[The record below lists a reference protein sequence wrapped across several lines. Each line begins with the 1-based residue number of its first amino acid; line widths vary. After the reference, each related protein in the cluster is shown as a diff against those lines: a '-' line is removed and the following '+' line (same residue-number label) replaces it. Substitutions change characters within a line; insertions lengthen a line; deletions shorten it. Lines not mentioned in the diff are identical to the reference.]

1 MVSVPSNDTPAL
13 AIFPAPE
20 LPLGLKHQLLAAVRI
35 EWWWVFQDD
44 QVHWDYTNKPTQPR
58 YVVLTTGE
66 VLLSF
71 AEINRRTL
79 IDAGTTYTVDGVSA
93 VYTFPA
99 VRRQGYSGKV
109 IAAATSAID
118 RGDADLALLFCLP
131 VLVPFYA
138 RAGWMR
144 CERQIVAGPDDAKT
158 LITDE
163 VALARPR
170 TSSGRTLIQPTEAP
184 LDIGRYT
191 W

>member
-1 MVSVPSNDTPAL
+1 MRGRQA
-13 AIFPAPE
+13 AFPAPE
-20 LPLGLKHQLLAAVRI
+20 LPLWLKHQLLAAVRI
-35 EWWWVFQDD
+35 EWWWVFQGD
-44 QVHWDYTNKPTQPR
+44 QVYWDYTDKPTRPR
-58 YVVLTTGE
+58 YVVLTAGE

-79 IDAGTTYTVDGVSA
+79 VNADAPYTVDGVSA

-99 VRRQGYSGKV
+99 VRRQGYGGKV
-109 IAAATSAID
+109 IAGATAAID

-131 VLVPFYA
+131 ALVPFYA
-138 RAGWMR
+138 RAGWMQ

-163 VALARPR
+163 VALVRPQ
-170 TSSGRTLIQPTEAP
+170 TDLGRRVIQLGAP
-184 LDIGRYT
+184 LDVGRYA